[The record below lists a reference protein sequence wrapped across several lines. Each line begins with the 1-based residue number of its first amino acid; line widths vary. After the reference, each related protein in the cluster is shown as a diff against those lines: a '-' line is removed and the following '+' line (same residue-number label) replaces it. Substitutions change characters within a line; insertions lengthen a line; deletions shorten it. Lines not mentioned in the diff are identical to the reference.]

1 MGGSLHAAMWFLL
14 SAFAAGVAAALV
26 NNGLRDF
33 VMVAGWGGCG
43 ALAIMTLARG
53 SDLWGRYQTRGTGAD
68 RGFHDF
74 TGASAKTAHAAC
86 GAFVLMYLGRAPQAL
101 QVSAF
106 ILTLAFVL
114 LAVLS
119 TERRYRDWQNKYYG
133 DHGQARP

>member
-1 MGGSLHAAMWFLL
+1 MWILL
-14 SAFAAGVAAALV
+14 NAFAAGVAAALV

-53 SDLWGRYQTRGTGAD
+53 TDLWCRFQAQGPSDD
-68 RGFHDF
+68 REFHEF
-74 TGASAKTAHAAC
+74 AGASAKVAHAAC

-106 ILTLAFVL
+106 MLTLAFVL

-133 DHGQARP
+133 NHGQARP